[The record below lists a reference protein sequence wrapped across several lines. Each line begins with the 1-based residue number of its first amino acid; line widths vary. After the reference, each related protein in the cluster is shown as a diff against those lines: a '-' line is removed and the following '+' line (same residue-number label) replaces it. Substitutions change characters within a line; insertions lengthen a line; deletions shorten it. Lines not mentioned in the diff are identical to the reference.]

1 MHSSDFL
8 SEALIKSISL
18 DLLSVGDYM
27 ESRLLK
33 VPYMEIQ
40 PLKVSRMFEMYSKK
54 KVIKDAKV
62 IDSPSL
68 GKYC

>member
-1 MHSSDFL
+1 MANVILGGIQDYGFMHSSDFI

-33 VPYMEIQ
+33 VPYMET
-40 PLKVSRMFEMYSKK
+40 
-54 KVIKDAKV
+54 
-62 IDSPSL
+62 
-68 GKYC
+68 

>member
-54 KVIKDAKV
+54 VIKDA
-62 IDSPSL
+62 
-68 GKYC
+68 